1 MARGA
6 CGYIQAI
13 PMVMHS
19 FHACVYF
26 VVGFSFHWS
35 HMTVH
40 ASRFTAL
47 RLLVQSLNHT
57 NKKHHQ
63 TTFWPFVWGI
73 NWWQI
78 DLPAQMASDAQ
89 SISISWRHH
98 GLALC
103 CFTVIWYRSISPMSF
118 SVTSLSL
125 RLYPT
130 ASEAVLTWWRHQM
143 EAFSALLAI
152 CAGNSPVPGEFPA
165 QRPVTRSFDV
175 FFDLRLNQRLS
186 KQWWGWW
193 FETLPRPLWRHCNE
207 GHYICLPYISGCLH
221 RHWGN
226 AWMSMNQAWR
236 TLVNKPYV
244 SARVWIYKTKQSR
257 IVHFSWVILQ
267 QSTLE
272 FAISG
277 KTCPWTR

>member
-63 TTFWPFVWGI
+63 ITFWPFVWGI
-73 NWWQI
+73 DWWQV
-78 DLPAQMASDAQ
+78 DLPAQMASDAE
-89 SISISWRHH
+89 SISISWRHY

-103 CFTVIWYRSISPMSF
+103 CFVVIWYRSISPMSF
-118 SVTSLSL
+118 SVTSLSDCGYTPL
-125 RLYPT
+125 PVKQSWHDDVIKWKHFPRYWPFELGIHR
-130 ASEAVLTWWRHQM
+130 SRV
-143 EAFSALLAI
+143 
-152 CAGNSPVPGEFPA
+152 NSPHKG
-165 QRPVTRSFDV
+165 
-175 FFDLRLNQRLS
+175 
-186 KQWWGWW
+186 QWRGALM
-193 FETLPRPLWRHCNE
+193 FSL
-207 GHYICLPYISGCLH
+207 IC
-221 RHWGN
+221 
-226 AWMSMNQAWR
+226 
-236 TLVNKPYV
+236 
-244 SARVWIYKTKQSR
+244 VWING
-257 IVHFSWVILQ
+257 WVNNGEATAPIMTSL
-267 QSTLE
+267 
-272 FAISG
+272 
-277 KTCPWTR
+277 